1 MIVPLNKLRLC
12 TMEELLEQ
20 LAMVTKDIDIIRD
33 AYLRGADV
41 EAKDLLARQK
51 RIQAYMQSKCLR

>member
-51 RIQAYMQSKCLR
+51 RIQVYMQSKCLR

>member
-1 MIVPLNKLRLC
+1 
-12 TMEELLEQ
+12 MEELLEQ
-20 LAMVTKDIDIIRD
+20 LEVVTKDIDTIRD